1 MSKKKGVKPKGWT
14 QAMYE
19 KFERCIKE
27 VKKKNKG
34 SKKKYNPYAI
44 CHAQLGYDAPE
55 PYDIHIQTSD
65 VIIRLVPEI
74 DNLLEVALYID
85 DDTFKA
91 LKEKLDQIGI
101 RYELLDPKYIA
112 RRGRKEKATNV
123 FIIGGN

>member
-1 MSKKKGVKPKGWT
+1 MPKKKGVKPKGWT

-19 KFERCIKE
+19 KFERCVKE

-34 SKKKYNPYAI
+34 SKKKYNPYAV
-44 CHAQLGYDAPE
+44 CHAQLDYDAPE

-74 DNLLEVALYID
+74 DNLFEVALYID
-85 DDTFKA
+85 NDTFKI
-91 LKEKLDQIGI
+91 LKEKLDQMGI
-101 RYELLDPKYIA
+101 RYELLDHQYIA

>member
-1 MSKKKGVKPKGWT
+1 MSKKKGIKPKGWT

-19 KFERCIKE
+19 KFERCVKE
-27 VKKKNKG
+27 VKKQNKG
-34 SKKKYNPYAI
+34 SKKKYNPYAV

-55 PYDIHIQTSD
+55 PYDIHIQASD
-65 VIIRLVPEI
+65 IIIRLVPEI

-85 DDTFKA
+85 NNTFKA
-91 LKEKLDQIGI
+91 LKEKMDQMGI
-101 RYELLDPKYIA
+101 KYELLDLNYIA

>member
-1 MSKKKGVKPKGWT
+1 MSKKKGVKPKTWT
-14 QAMYE
+14 KAMYE
-19 KFERCIKE
+19 KFERCVKE
-27 VKKKNKG
+27 IKKKNKG
-34 SKKKYNPYAI
+34 SRKKYNPYAV
-44 CHAQLGYDAPE
+44 CHSKLGYDAPE

-85 DDTFKA
+85 NNTFKA

-101 RYELLDPKYIA
+101 RYELLDPQYIA